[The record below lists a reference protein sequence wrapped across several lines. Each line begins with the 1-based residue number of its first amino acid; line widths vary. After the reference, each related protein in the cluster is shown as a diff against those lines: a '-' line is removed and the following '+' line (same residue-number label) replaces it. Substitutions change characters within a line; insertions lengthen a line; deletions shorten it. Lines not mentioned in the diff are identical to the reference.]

1 MHVLLRPAEGR
12 VNARLRDGLPDAVD
26 SIRGAER
33 TERAREESRSGIEG
47 ARDGDAQL
55 YNPTETSV
63 GGIHSMSLILGE
75 PESYNLPPAPEVPT
89 LYLKSAWTSAFVS
102 AAILMV

>member
-47 ARDGDAQL
+47 ARVWRCAALQSDGNERWRDSFDVGDFRRAGGVQL
-55 YNPTETSV
+55 AAGA
-63 GGIHSMSLILGE
+63 GG
-75 PESYNLPPAPEVPT
+75 PD
-89 LYLKSAWTSAFVS
+89 FVFEERVD
-102 AAILMV
+102 IGV